1 MRVINLLHRND
12 SGRNIP
18 CDSRVSRHRLYWA
31 DGPKGSEQAIPSRND
46 ANQRRDSIEIGW
58 KDIPESL
65 QGCKGEDFTRIFTE
79 VRNVIAHQLGNRDLK
94 GIKGFIFHGEPGNG
108 KTLMAKVLA
117 KELQL
122 PLFFVDGSVI
132 ARELYG
138 QSERQIVKVFTAAG
152 KKRSLILIDD
162 AESVF
167 PDRDWMKG
175 ESWHVAQNN
184 ILFHQID
191 DMDTSK
197 SSLIM
202 TTNKFQLLDTA
213 LKDRLYP
220 IEFPPIDQRTA
231 IEVARMMC
239 AEKGIS
245 PANAEEHI
253 RAEPE
258 AFKSGRAIEKLVVR
272 EYISQIGDGRRM
284 TAG

>member
-1 MRVINLLHRND
+1 MT
-12 SGRNIP
+12 S
-18 CDSRVSRHRLYWA
+18 
-31 DGPKGSEQAIPSRND
+31 K
-46 ANQRRDSIEIGW
+46 RDSLEVGW
-58 KDIPESL
+58 RDIPESL
-65 QGCKGEDFTRIFTE
+65 GECKGEDFQRVFAE
-79 VRNVIAHQLGNRDLK
+79 VRSVISHQLGNNSLK
-94 GIKGFIFHGEPGNG
+94 GIKGFIFYGEPGNG

-122 PLFFVDGSVI
+122 SLFFVDGSVI

-138 QSERQIVKVFTAAG
+138 QSERQIVKVFSTAA

-191 DMDTSK
+191 DLDTSQT
-197 SSLIM
+197 SLIM
-202 TTNKFQLLDTA
+202 TTNKFQLLDSA
-213 LKDRLYP
+213 LKDRLYA

-231 IEVARMMC
+231 IEVARMKC
-239 AEKGIS
+239 VEKGID
-245 PANAEEHI
+245 ATRAEESI

-258 AFKSGRAIEKLVVR
+258 MFKSGRAIEKLVVR
-272 EYISQIGDGRRM
+272 EYIRQVSDGRRE
-284 TAG
+284 

>member
-1 MRVINLLHRND
+1 METI
-12 SGRNIP
+12 
-18 CDSRVSRHRLYWA
+18 
-31 DGPKGSEQAIPSRND
+31 
-46 ANQRRDSIEIGW
+46 W

-65 QGCKGEDFTRIFTE
+65 SACKGEDFQRIFVE
-79 VRNVIAHQLGNRDLK
+79 VRNVISHQLGNDTLK
-94 GIKGFIFHGEPGNG
+94 GIKGFIFYGEPGNG

-122 PLFFVDGSVI
+122 SLFFVDGSVI

-138 QSERQIVKVFTAAG
+138 QSERQIVKVFATAR
-152 KKRSLILIDD
+152 KTRSLILIDD

-184 ILFHQID
+184 ILFHQIYE
-191 DMDTSK
+191 MDTSLT
-197 SSLIM
+197 SLIM
-202 TTNKFQLLDTA
+202 TTNKFQLLDSA

-231 IEVARMMC
+231 IEVAKMKC
-239 AEKGIS
+239 AEKRID
-245 PANAEEHI
+245 PARAEERI

-258 AFKSGRAIEKLVVR
+258 GFKSGRAIEKLVVT
-272 EYISQIGDGRRM
+272 EYIRQVAEGRGRSS
-284 TAG
+284 GR

>member
-1 MRVINLLHRND
+1 M
-12 SGRNIP
+12 
-18 CDSRVSRHRLYWA
+18 
-31 DGPKGSEQAIPSRND
+31 
-46 ANQRRDSIEIGW
+46 GW
-58 KDIPESL
+58 NEIPESL
-65 QGCKGEDFTRIFTE
+65 GDCKGDDFHRIFAE
-79 VRNVIAHQLGNRDLK
+79 VRNVVSHQLGNRSLK

-117 KELQL
+117 RELRL
-122 PLFFVDGSVI
+122 SLFFVDGSVI

-138 QSERQIVKVFTAAG
+138 QSERQIVKVFTTAA

-191 DMDTSK
+191 DMETWQT
-197 SSLIM
+197 SLIM

-213 LKDRLYP
+213 LKDRLYA
-220 IEFPPIDQRTA
+220 IEFPSIDQTTA
-231 IEVARMMC
+231 IEVARMKC
-239 AEKGIS
+239 AEKGID
-245 PANAEEHI
+245 PTRAEESI
-253 RAEPE
+253 RAAPE

-272 EYISQIGDGRRM
+272 EYIRQIGEGGGIPPR
-284 TAG
+284 TEE